1 MDFRLGTNEDF
12 KVYRNGVGKDIY
24 EKPSTGIPASDLESG
39 VIPSI
44 KTFAGQEIEGTGDV
58 VFKQS
63 FNNESWS
70 TNYLAVKFAETGS
83 TFATYTALITIP
95 QKKYAALLVRGA
107 GNAMVYDLSGAVTA
121 AKSVIQVS
129 GAYSVIKFDFSAE
142 NGSTWTGD
150 VFVTL
155 LSGSYGGVITA
166 WKTITIPSQAANFS
180 ISKLAPEIFWATYG
194 TTTASEIEAAL
205 LAGKEVLYYNNECL
219 FHLGLSDYTL
229 HRHQFH
235 AIDDNYLSTYKIAN
249 GTWSQSGFSIQ
260 SVDNMRTSFQ
270 STPDNTHYPSE
281 KLVYDSLQA
290 ADKIFL
296 ATYGTTT
303 SAQIDAAMAA
313 GKSVICH
320 YGNRQYQISSYATTA
335 ATITFSC
342 VYASSSYYLVLT
354 RSTDVW
360 SNNTDNLQNT
370 YYRVSSWG
378 ETPSN
383 SKYPTEKLVKD
394 SLDLKLN
401 SADLVAL
408 TTAEID
414 TIWAGAL

>member
-70 TNYLAVKFAETGS
+70 TDYLAVKFAETGS
-83 TFATYTALITIP
+83 TFSTYSALITIP
-95 QKKYAALLVRGA
+95 QKKYVALLVNSSAGA
-107 GNAMVYDLSGAVTA
+107 LVYDLSGAVTA
-121 AKSVIQVS
+121 AKSVFQIS

-166 WKTITIPSQAANFS
+166 WKTITIPSQATNIS
-180 ISKLAPEIFWATYG
+180 VSKLAPDIFWAEYG
-194 TTTASEIEAAL
+194 TTTASEINEAVA
-205 LAGKEVLYYNNECL
+205 AGKEVLIRTSEFVY
-219 FHLGLSDYTL
+219 HLTTAD
-229 HRHQFH
+229 
-235 AIDDNYLSTYKIAN
+235 STAQEYVFVAFGSRTYGYVATYELIR
-249 GTWSQSGFSIQ
+249 GTWSMGGFYIQ
-260 SVDNMRTSFQ
+260 NTSNLRTSFQ
-270 STPDNTHYPSE
+270 TTPDNTHYPS
-281 KLVYDSLQA
+281 
-290 ADKIFL
+290 
-296 ATYGTTT
+296 
-303 SAQIDAAMAA
+303 
-313 GKSVICH
+313 
-320 YGNRQYQISSYATTA
+320 
-335 ATITFSC
+335 
-342 VYASSSYYLVLT
+342 
-354 RSTDVW
+354 
-360 SNNTDNLQNT
+360 
-370 YYRVSSWG
+370 
-378 ETPSN
+378 
-383 SKYPTEKLVKD
+383 EKLVKD

-414 TIWAGAL
+414 TIWTNAS

>member
-70 TNYLAVKFAETGS
+70 TDYLAVKFAETGS
-83 TFATYTALITIP
+83 TFSTYSALITIP
-95 QKKYAALLVRGA
+95 QKKYVALLVNSSAGA
-107 GNAMVYDLSGAVTA
+107 LVYDLSGAVTA
-121 AKSVIQVS
+121 AKSVFQIS

-166 WKTITIPSQAANFS
+166 WKTITIPSQATNFS
-180 ISKLAPEIFWATYG
+180 ISKLAPDIFWAEYG
-194 TTTASEIEAAL
+194 TTTASEIEAAIA
-205 LAGKEVLYYNNECL
+205 AGKEVLYYNNECL
-219 FHLGLSDYTL
+219 FHLGFSDNTS
-229 HRHQFH
+229 HEHQFH
-235 AIDDNYLSTYKIAN
+235 AIDNNYLITYKLAN
-249 GTWSQSGFSIQ
+249 GTWTQSGFTIQ
-260 SVDNMRTSFQ
+260 SADNIRTSFQ
-270 STPDNTHYPSE
+270 STPDNSHYPS
-281 KLVYDSLQA
+281 
-290 ADKIFL
+290 
-296 ATYGTTT
+296 
-303 SAQIDAAMAA
+303 
-313 GKSVICH
+313 
-320 YGNRQYQISSYATTA
+320 
-335 ATITFSC
+335 
-342 VYASSSYYLVLT
+342 
-354 RSTDVW
+354 
-360 SNNTDNLQNT
+360 
-370 YYRVSSWG
+370 
-378 ETPSN
+378 
-383 SKYPTEKLVKD
+383 EKLVKD

-414 TIWAGAL
+414 TIWTNAS